1 MRSLRVC
8 VEEGMTHGFSTRD
21 ADRAAPPGAFRARR
35 DWLITTL
42 ATSITVLTAAIAILV
57 AAAAAVVITIT

>member
-1 MRSLRVC
+1 MISRPAMPTV
-8 VEEGMTHGFSTRD
+8 
-21 ADRAAPPGAFRARR
+21 PPHRGAFRARR

-42 ATSITVLTAAIAILV
+42 ATSITVLTAAIAIMV

>member
-1 MRSLRVC
+1 MVSRPAMPTV
-8 VEEGMTHGFSTRD
+8 
-21 ADRAAPPGAFRARR
+21 PPRRGAFTSRR